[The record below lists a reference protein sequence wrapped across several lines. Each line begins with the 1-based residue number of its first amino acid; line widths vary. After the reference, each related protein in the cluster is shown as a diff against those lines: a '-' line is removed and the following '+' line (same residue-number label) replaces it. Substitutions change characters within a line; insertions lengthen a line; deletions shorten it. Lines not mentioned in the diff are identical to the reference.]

1 MWSGLFLASNAR
13 LNAAP
18 KAIPV
23 FTEQERLGFL
33 NLLPQIKSLPLENY
47 IRNRDAV
54 LQHAR
59 PKGASSSVSYL
70 QKHKLMGMENG
81 QFLFDIVVK
90 SEYPM
95 ATAMKIHGFINHTF
109 LKSNDSEYKIK
120 IQGFINSLSSAVEI
134 ELSSPAEK
142 AVLSEPIDT
151 KEADAEQSDDEDN
164 AAGFVFV

>member
-1 MWSGLFLASNAR
+1 MWSSMFLASNAR
-13 LNAAP
+13 MNATP

-23 FTEQERLGFL
+23 FTEQERSNFL
-33 NLLPQIKSLPLENY
+33 NILPKIKSLPLENY

-59 PKGASSSVSYL
+59 PKGASLSVSYL

-81 QFLFDIVVK
+81 QFLFDTVVK

-95 ATAMKIHGFINHTF
+95 ATAVKIRGFINHTS
-109 LKSNDSEYKIK
+109 LKSNDPEYKTK
-120 IQGFINSLSSAVEI
+120 IQGFINSLSSTVEI

-151 KEADAEQSDDEDN
+151 KEADAEQSDDEEKS
-164 AAGFVFV
+164 FVFV